1 MSHTILQIQLP
12 RLVVLSSQPG
22 NGVCLGIVTVW
33 ESEMLLRCFWWWR
46 RWHVCKTPMGCAL
59 TGSWDQQ
66 IERFGPDRGLNR
78 ASNRNLSAQIHLW
91 NSFQSGFL
99 LLSSPKTKPGRAVL
113 TSSPAQSSAVQH
125 PDNHSTPWNRNI
137 HIPRVYFLLS
147 NSLIQTQKKNYKNW
161 QT

>member
-1 MSHTILQIQLP
+1 MSYTILQIQLP
-12 RLVVLSSQPG
+12 RLVPLSLQPG

-33 ESEMLLRCFWWWR
+33 KSEMLLRGCFWWWR
-46 RWHVCKTPMGCAL
+46 RWRVYKTPVGCAL

-66 IERFGPDRGLNR
+66 IERFGPDKGLNW

-113 TSSPAQSSAVQH
+113 RSSPAQSSAVQH
-125 PDNHSTPWNRNI
+125 PEHIPDNHSTPWNRNI
-137 HIPRVYFLLS
+137 HIPIPRVYFLLS
-147 NSLIQTQKKNYKNW
+147 NSLI
-161 QT
+161 